1 MEEDDYIELSSFSM
15 YIADSVRECA
25 VKMSKPLITY
35 SERTI
40 NIDKTIQSTHSYVR
54 ECAVKMSKA
63 IDNYQYLL
71 RANYKY
77 WQNNTIQ
84 STHSYQTSVY

>member
-15 YIADSVRECA
+15 YIAA
-25 VKMSKPLITY
+25 A
-35 SERTI
+35 
-40 NIDKTIQSTHSYVR
+40 VR

-84 STHSYQTSVY
+84 STHSYQTSAY

>member
-1 MEEDDYIELSSFSM
+1 M

-40 NIDKTIQSTHSYVR
+40 NIDKTIQSTHFYVR
-54 ECAVKMSKA
+54 ECAVKMSKPLITYSERTIN
-63 IDNYQYLL
+63 ID
-71 RANYKY
+71 K
-77 WQNNTIQ
+77 TIQ
-84 STHSYQTSVY
+84 FNPHALIKLLYIKNKC